1 MNKEI
6 AFIIEHT
13 DGIISQQGLDA
24 AAFALS
30 LGSMYGWGV
39 KAIILSDDIGSAEK
53 LTGNLSMDSEIL
65 VCMEL
70 EKYSSEAYTG
80 VLADYLKEYPSSYIV
95 IPHTPRGYDY
105 APALGVKLDIPC
117 ITAVTGLNDN
127 QGAPA
132 FLRLTAGGRIES
144 QVISRCGKAVITV
157 NPGQAFSVP
166 DKTDTRKYYVSA
178 TEVNVSL
185 EKTVNVLLKKSGPR
199 AGELLR
205 APVVIAAGK
214 GVATEEN
221 MTLLRDMAR
230 LFPGSS
236 IAGSRGACDMGLTD
250 YSLQVGMTGKSIA
263 PKIYIACGIS
273 GSPQHM
279 AGLRGAGTI
288 VAINRDPEAPIHRV
302 ADISIIERIEDFI
315 PEFIRAASDR

>member
-6 AFIIEHT
+6 AVIIEHT

-24 AAFALS
+24 AAFAVS
-30 LGSMYGWGV
+30 LGSITGLGV
-39 KAIILSDDIGSAEK
+39 KALILSDDIDSAEK
-53 LTGNLSMDSEIL
+53 LTGNPGMNAEIL
-65 VCMEL
+65 ACKEL
-70 EKYSSEAYTG
+70 GKYSAEAYTG
-80 VLADYLKEYPSSYIV
+80 VLSSHLKKCPSSYII

-105 APALGVKLDIPC
+105 APALAVKLGIPC
-117 ITAVTGLNDN
+117 ITAVTEVKEYNKK
-127 QGAPA
+127 AA
-132 FLRLTAGGRIES
+132 FTRLTAGGRIES

-157 NPGQAFSVP
+157 NPGKLDSVP
-166 DKTDTRKYYVSA
+166 HTTEGIKYSVSA
-178 TEVNVSL
+178 TVVNVSL
-185 EKTVNVLLKKSGPR
+185 DKTINVLLKKSEPR
-199 AGELLR
+199 GGELLR

-221 MTLLRDMAR
+221 MSLLREMAR

-302 ADISIIERIEDFI
+302 ADISIVERIEDFI

>member
-6 AFIIEHT
+6 AVIIEHT

-39 KAIILSDDIGSAEK
+39 KAIILTDDIDSAEK

-70 EKYSSEAYTG
+70 EKYSAEAYTW
-80 VLADYLKEYPSSYIV
+80 VLSSHLKKCPPSYIV
-95 IPHTPRGYDY
+95 IPHTSRGYDY
-105 APALGVKLDIPC
+105 APALAVKLDIPC
-117 ITAVTGLNDN
+117 ITAVPGLNDN
-127 QGAPA
+127 QGSPV

-144 QVISRCGKAVITV
+144 QVVPRCGKAVITV
-157 NPGQAFSVP
+157 NPGQAYSVP
-166 DKTDTRKYYVSA
+166 DKTDTREYSVSA
-178 TEVNVSL
+178 TVVNVSL
-185 EKTVNVLLKKSGPR
+185 EKTVNVLLKKSEPR

-221 MTLLRDMAR
+221 MSLLRDMAR

>member
-6 AFIIEHT
+6 AVIIEHT

-30 LGSMYGWGV
+30 LGSIYGWGV
-39 KAIILSDDIGSAEK
+39 KAFILSDDIDSAEK
-53 LTGNLSMDSEIL
+53 LTGNLSIDSEIL
-65 VCMEL
+65 VCREL
-70 EKYSSEAYTG
+70 GKYCAEAYTG
-80 VLADYLKEYPSSYIV
+80 VLSAYLEKYPSSYII
-95 IPHTPRGYDY
+95 IPHSPRGYDY
-105 APALGVKLDIPC
+105 APALAVELGFPC

-127 QGAPA
+127 KGTPV
-132 FLRLTAGGRIES
+132 FFRLTAGGRIES
-144 QVISRCGKAVITV
+144 QVISRCDKAVITV
-157 NPGQAFSVP
+157 NPGQAYSETY
-166 DKTDTRKYYVSA
+166 KTDTREYSVSA
-178 TEVNVSL
+178 TEIKISL
-185 EKTVNVLLKKSGPR
+185 DKTVNVLLKKSEPR
-199 AGELLR
+199 GGELLR

-221 MTLLRDMAR
+221 MSLLREMAR

-236 IAGSRGACDMGLTD
+236 IAGSRGACDIGLTD

-288 VAINRDPEAPIHRV
+288 VAINRDPEAPIHRL
-302 ADISIIERIEDFI
+302 ADISIIEKIEDFI